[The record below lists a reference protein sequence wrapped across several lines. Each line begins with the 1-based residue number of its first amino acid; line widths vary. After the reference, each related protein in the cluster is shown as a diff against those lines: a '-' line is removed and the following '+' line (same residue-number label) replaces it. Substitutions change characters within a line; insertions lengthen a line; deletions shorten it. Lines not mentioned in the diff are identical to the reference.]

1 VIARTWTRRLGT
13 QFVAARDAVSI
24 RYMLHDTAARHG
36 KWSLWLVLAIYAG
49 CLIAFIADL
58 TSSTTAAFGVF
69 YAPLIATAVF
79 HRDRRAVWVLTA
91 VACGMNVVGAFFP
104 VIATDVAELV
114 ENRALSTL
122 ALLAT
127 AAFTWHARKIQD
139 QLIQQTS
146 RAAAAERMKTEV
158 LTNLSQE
165 IRAPLYAMIGVL
177 ELVAA
182 GSRPDQKAAL
192 GMVRSSG
199 RRLVTTVDNLVD
211 LTQFEDHA
219 MPAEPFDLGQL
230 LRRTAEARRQDAA
243 ARQIELS
250 IDIPSGDMPSG
261 DTPSGDI
268 PSGDIPSAITPS
280 APDVMAHA
288 NPWAVRRILE
298 NKIMDSITFT
308 APGGRIEVSIDVER
322 NHVSAVIVATGQWPA
337 GAFHS
342 ATDQDVT
349 PLSPSIMGL
358 ALSQRLARA
367 MGARLVLSNGP
378 GEGTTVRLRLPTAS
392 PVPAK
397 KPI

>member
-1 VIARTWTRRLGT
+1 VIVRTLTQWLGT
-13 QFVAARDAVSI
+13 QFPIARDAVLI
-24 RYMLHDTAARHG
+24 RDMLHATAARHG

-58 TSSTTAAFGVF
+58 MSTNTMAFGVF

-79 HRDRRAVWVLTA
+79 HHDRRAVWVLTA
-91 VACGMNVVGAFFP
+91 IACGMNIVGAFLP
-104 VIATDVAELV
+104 VIATDVTGLV

-139 QLIQQTS
+139 RLIQQTS

-165 IRAPLYAMIGVL
+165 IRAPLYSMIGVL

-182 GSRPDQKAAL
+182 DSRPDQKAAL
-192 GMVRSSG
+192 GMVRTSG
-199 RRLVTTVDNLVD
+199 RRLVATVDNLVD
-211 LTQFEDHA
+211 LTQFEERA

-243 ARQIELS
+243 ARQIEL
-250 IDIPSGDMPSG
+250 IINIPSGDL
-261 DTPSGDI
+261 
-268 PSGDIPSAITPS
+268 AIVSS

-288 NPWAVRRILE
+288 NVWAVRRILE
-298 NKIMDSITFT
+298 NKIMDAITFT
-308 APGGRIEVSIDVER
+308 APGGRIEVSIDDER
-322 NHVSAVIVATGQWPA
+322 SHVSAVIVATGRWPA

-342 ATDQDVT
+342 TLDPDLT

-392 PVPAK
+392 AK
-397 KPI
+397 PLKI